1 MQRNGRNDWFQNRK
15 VRYKIELQFLSESAL
30 WCGKQ
35 MATPESGLWCQIYS
49 ILYDMRPLCVQV
61 LKKQS
66 LCSNKVIKSE
76 FILCESC
83 LRWDIIAMW
92 VWVYFI
98 LWESKGRVQKKKS
111 MEISILSQGGTLGIF
126 FQGNPPNKIFFNAFL
141 DELRVYKKKKGT
153 YSDLRWPIVTLN
165 TSHYLHQPPLSPIW
179 PLVQ

>member
-35 MATPESGLWCQIYS
+35 MATPEIGLWCQIYS

-66 LCSNKVIKSE
+66 GCSNKVIKSE

-92 VWVYFI
+92 LWVYFI
-98 LWESKGRVQKKKS
+98 LWESKGRVQKKKVWK
-111 MEISILSQGGTLGIF
+111 F
-126 FQGNPPNKIFFNAFL
+126 PYFRWPPPLKYGKYNFFFNSRPLLEIFL
-141 DELRVYKKKKGT
+141 KFWKI
-153 YSDLRWPIVTLN
+153 SQNI
-165 TSHYLHQPPLSPIW
+165 
-179 PLVQ
+179 